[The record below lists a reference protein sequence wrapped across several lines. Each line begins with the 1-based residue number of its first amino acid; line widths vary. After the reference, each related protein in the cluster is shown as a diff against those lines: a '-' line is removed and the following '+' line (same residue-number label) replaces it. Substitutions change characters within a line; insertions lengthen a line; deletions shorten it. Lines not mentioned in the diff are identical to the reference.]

1 MYEQLELFGLEQTD
15 KKAKTM
21 FEQILP
27 VIDNPII
34 QCANCLCQY
43 CTHNAEE
50 LGNTISAEE
59 AADTPCFI
67 CDECRIYSGDSNQ
80 KILRKEDCD
89 NFIMSDHGAKRNRK
103 RFKVISKQYQ
113 LQEGT

>member
-21 FEQILP
+21 FERILP

-34 QCANCLCQY
+34 QCANCLCRY

-67 CDECRIYSGDSNQ
+67 CDECRIYSGDLNQ
-80 KILRKEDCD
+80 EILRKEDCD

-113 LQEGT
+113 L